1 VYNGIEQL
9 QLEWTGGLDKSEGA
23 LGWTGGLDESK
34 GALGWTGHLVESKV
48 ARNLVDS
55 KEH

>member
-1 VYNGIEQL
+1 
-9 QLEWTGGLDKSEGA
+9 
-23 LGWTGGLDESK
+23 LDESK
-34 GALGWTGHLVESKV
+34 GALGWTGCLDESKGALGWTGCFVESKV